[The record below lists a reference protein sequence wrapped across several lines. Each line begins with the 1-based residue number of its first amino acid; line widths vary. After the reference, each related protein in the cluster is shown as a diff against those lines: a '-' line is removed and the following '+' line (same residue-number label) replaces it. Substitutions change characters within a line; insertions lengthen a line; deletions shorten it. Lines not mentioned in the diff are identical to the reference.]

1 MPGERVRIQATETVE
16 ERSGSEALESK
27 TAHRLI
33 LSRVFL
39 IGGLGLFAILVW
51 RSGPAPIGEFL
62 LKVRWAWP
70 LVFLPNALVTALHA
84 SGWWFA
90 FSRNGCPVRYLDIV
104 RFSIAAKAIH
114 HVTPSISQ
122 AGELVKIH
130 LLRLAGVEAD
140 VSTASVVAAKTTI
153 IVSELVFIGMGLA
166 LASSYVAI
174 EAPLGT
180 STGVGILMMVLVV
193 AGVLVW
199 QRVGLFRPI
208 VWIGR
213 RLGMLTKFFDRHQG
227 FLSSTDS
234 LLREYLGERRR
245 FSLSCLGH
253 FLGWIAGAVE
263 AWVFLTVLG
272 LPNDP
277 MFALLVQV
285 WLVLVTRLT
294 GFVPANLGTHEAGA
308 VMIFSFLG
316 LAAESAIAFAL
327 LHRVRQ
333 IVWIAAGLALL
344 AKIPRPRLSRL
355 VEKSF

>member
-1 MPGERVRIQATETVE
+1 MPGEPVRIQAIETAE

-27 TAHRLI
+27 NAHRLN

-39 IGGLGLFAILVW
+39 IAGLGLFAILVW
-51 RSGPAPIGEFL
+51 RIGPDSIGEFL
-62 LKVRWAWP
+62 LKVGWAWP
-70 LVFLPNALVTALHA
+70 LVFLPHALVTALQA

-90 FSRNGCPVRYLDIV
+90 FSRNGCPIRYLDIV
-104 RFSIAAKAIH
+104 RCSIAAKAIH

-130 LLRLAGVEAD
+130 LLRLAGVGAD

-153 IVSELVFIGMGLA
+153 IVSELVFIGIGLV
-166 LASSYVAI
+166 LASSYITI
-174 EAPLGT
+174 ESPLAT
-180 STGVGILMMVLVV
+180 SAGVGILMMVLAV

-199 QRVGLFRPI
+199 QRTGFFRPI
-208 VWIGR
+208 VWISR
-213 RLGMLTKFFDRHQG
+213 RLGVLTKFLDRHQG
-227 FLSSTDS
+227 FLSSTDYM
-234 LLREYLGERRR
+234 LREYLGEGRR

-253 FLGWIAGAVE
+253 FLGWLAGAVE
-263 AWVFLTVLG
+263 AWVFLSILG

-277 MFALLVQV
+277 MSALLVQV

-316 LAAESAIAFAL
+316 LTAESAIAFAL

-333 IVWIAAGLALL
+333 IVWIAAGLTLL
-344 AKIPRPRLSRL
+344 AKIPGPQLSRL
-355 VEKSF
+355 FGKSF